1 MRYLGI
7 VFGAVVCTTLWSIS
21 DGFYVAFFGT
31 LAVNYFAWNVCVP
44 AMIARFPKLA
54 LPAAMNEGGGVE
66 MKHKQVE
73 SPHDEVVVHTS
84 TSRASLTSLLRSSTG
99 DGLRRT
105 ARAAEA
111 ADHDELDGLLDP
123 SAPGNSYEV

>member
-7 VFGAVVCTTLWSIS
+7 VFGAVVCTTLWAVS

-31 LAVNYFAWNVCVP
+31 LAVNYFASNVCVP
-44 AMIARFPKLA
+44 ALIGRFPKLA
-54 LPAAMNEGGGVE
+54 LPATNDVGGVE
-66 MKHKQVE
+66 MKHKQTE
-73 SPHDEVVVHTS
+73 SSHDEAVVHTS
-84 TSRASLTSLLRSSTG
+84 SSRASLTSLLRSSTG